1 MMIKLLVFLV
11 LINVSFGIRCYD
23 GTIKVEDDRTRVGE
37 KECGGISNYCIQSI
51 NKKTNQIKRYC
62 SSFTD
67 EHNMEERCPMTG
79 CHMQNKDEHF
89 CCCQFDLC
97 NEWKADGNELGKN
110 EVMTKNATAEVKTT
124 PRSWDSE
131 TTVPPRNRGSTWGR
145 HDRHDS
151 GDRKTTT
158 TGGQKLGDSVD
169 LI

>member
-11 LINVSFGIRCYD
+11 LINVSFGIRCYY

-37 KECGGISNYCIQSI
+37 KAASSTCAMSGRRSSG
-51 NKKTNQIKRYC
+51 NQL
-62 SSFTD
+62 
-67 EHNMEERCPMTG
+67 N
-79 CHMQNKDEHF
+79 
-89 CCCQFDLC
+89 
-97 NEWKADGNELGKN
+97 KN

-151 GDRKTTT
+151 GDRKATT